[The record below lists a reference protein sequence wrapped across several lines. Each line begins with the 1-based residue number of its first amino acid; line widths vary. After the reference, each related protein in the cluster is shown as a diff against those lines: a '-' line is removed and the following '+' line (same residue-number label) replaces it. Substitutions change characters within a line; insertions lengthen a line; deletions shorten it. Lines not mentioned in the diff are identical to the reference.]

1 MSDIDLLNTA
11 FIETSF
17 FEDDL
22 ATIINNNTYYWK
34 FTNFYVVHN
43 LNDVSSLIVMK
54 DLDVGSWI
62 LWVYKDLET
71 QVSLNVITIKTA
83 DGLINHK
90 NFIFDFYNENEQ
102 VLEVYKTYKKK
113 LVSSKSYST
122 MKKFLEKLN
131 TVYGLDL
138 DKQVIYEDD

>member
-17 FEDDL
+17 FEDDTN
-22 ATIINNNTYYWK
+22 TIINNNTSYWK
-34 FTNFYVVHN
+34 FTDFYVVHN
-43 LNDVSSLIVMK
+43 LNETSSFELMK

-62 LWVYKDLET
+62 LWVYEDSET
-71 QVSLNVITIKTA
+71 KVHLNAITIKTL
-83 DGLINHK
+83 DGLVNHQ
-90 NFIFDFYNENEQ
+90 NFIFDFCRTNEQ
-102 VLEVYKTYKKK
+102 VLEVYKTVQGK
-113 LVSSKSYST
+113 LVSIKSYIT
-122 MKKFLEKLN
+122 MKEFLEKLN